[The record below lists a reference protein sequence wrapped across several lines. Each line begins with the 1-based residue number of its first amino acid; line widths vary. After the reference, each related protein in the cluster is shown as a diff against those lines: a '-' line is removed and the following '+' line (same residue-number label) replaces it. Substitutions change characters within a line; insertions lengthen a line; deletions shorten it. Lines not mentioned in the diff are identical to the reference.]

1 MLSPGFVC
9 DLGHLRGWRSMLTMA
24 AMNRVSRTWLGSVE
38 RGIGGLDRAAKRLG
52 RSTATAAHL
61 ATGMQGEDAA
71 YFYLRRKG
79 YTVVARRWSPGHQ
92 PGDLDLIAWQGELL
106 CVFEVKTRTAHDMT
120 AAEVAVDEHKRKM
133 VRRLARQYVRQLP
146 MEIPPQ
152 VRFDV
157 ISVYLVPGQPKEFVH
172 FEAAFGWTDAREW
185 N

>member
-1 MLSPGFVC
+1 
-9 DLGHLRGWRSMLTMA
+9 MA
-24 AMNRVSRTWLGSVE
+24 AMNWVSRAWLGGVE
-38 RGIGGLDRAAKRLG
+38 RGIVGVDRAAKRF
-52 RSTATAAHL
+52 RKSDTVARHL

-79 YTVVARRWSPGHQ
+79 YTVVARRWSPGHKR
-92 PGDLDLIAWQGELL
+92 GDLDLIAWQGELL
-106 CVFEVKTRTAHDMT
+106 CVIEVKTRTAHDMT
-120 AAEVAVDEHKRKM
+120 PAEVAVDEHKRKM

-146 MEIPPQ
+146 MELPPQ

-172 FEAAFGWTDAREW
+172 FEAAFGWTDAGDR